1 MFEDLVEAAMEIP
14 KVKRSSVGSISS
26 VASNLS
32 IHPAIKKLPMNDF
45 TDDSQVKFYLNR
57 RGRDDE
63 SFGDEGDETLL
74 AESVEGDFDAR
85 GRGQFL
91 SVMTSVGNSVPP
103 ERFSSPSFRFGMQ
116 LVIYP
121 DDLPDDMV
129 FDPQTEAIVFKNTLR
144 NRPQASQVP
153 SPGISQTQRKKI
165 FVFPKNITVAEVI
178 EIGLDRFGILEGVV
192 DGGDEVEDK
201 LTKRQST
208 SRVRYMLTVQVDGSG
223 KHPLFI

>member
-1 MFEDLVEAAMEIP
+1 MEFP

-32 IHPAIKKLPMNDF
+32 MHPAIKKLSMHDF
-45 TDDSQVKFYLNR
+45 TDDSQVKFYLCLK
-57 RGRDDE
+57 GGDD
-63 SFGDEGDETLL
+63 SFGDEGDNTLQ
-74 AESVEGDFDAR
+74 AESVSEGDLGSPR
-85 GRGQFL
+85 PQYL
-91 SVMTSVGNSVPP
+91 SVSTGGGGGGVPAD
-103 ERFSSPSFRFGMQ
+103 RFSAPSYRFALQ

-153 SPGISQTQRKKI
+153 SPGISQNLRKKI

-178 EIGLDRFGILEGVV
+178 EQGLDRFGIPEGVV
-192 DGGDEVEDK
+192 DGGDEIEDK
-201 LTKRQST
+201 QTKRRSS
-208 SRVRYMLTVQVDGSG
+208 SRVRYGLAVEVNGRG
-223 KHPLFI
+223 ENEWFAV